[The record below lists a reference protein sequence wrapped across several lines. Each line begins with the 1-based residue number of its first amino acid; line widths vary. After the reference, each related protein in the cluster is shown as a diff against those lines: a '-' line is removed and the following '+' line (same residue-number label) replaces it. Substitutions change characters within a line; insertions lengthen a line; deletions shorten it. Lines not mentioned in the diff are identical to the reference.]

1 MATSRH
7 HNPGANPPP
16 RRRSWLLAMLRGARC
31 RCPSCGQAHLYAH
44 GLSVVDRCPSCGA
57 ELYHHRADRMGP
69 LFAAFLALNL
79 VIVVSLILDQ
89 WANLQEGSV
98 LFVALAVGISSFWLL
113 LPAAK
118 GMIVGLQWA
127 WRLHGFQYAA
137 MCRPRQPA
145 APRLDEAISP
155 PPAPKQG
162 RAASL
167 SGRLH
172 A

>member
-1 MATSRH
+1 MAASRYH
-7 HNPGANPPP
+7 SAGINPLP
-16 RRRSWLLAMLRGARC
+16 RRRSWLLAMLRGARG

-44 GLSVVDRCPSCGA
+44 GLTVVDRCSFCGE

-79 VIVVSLILDQ
+79 VILVALVLDE

-98 LFVALAVGISSFWLL
+98 LFAALAAGIAAFWILQ
-113 LPAAK
+113 PAAK

-137 MCRPRQPA
+137 MCRPRQPTVPQLDDPVQA
-145 APRLDEAISP
+145 ATA
-155 PPAPKQG
+155 KQG
-162 RAASL
+162 HAASL
-167 SGRLH
+167 SGRMH